1 MKKNSI
7 IFTLLCFTQLFFAQ
21 NVFLTKVEKTNDN
34 QDKFFYHLEN
44 NVESAEYLGEVEV
57 QGYST
62 DDVAIFNQIYKKA
75 KEIGANSFSLK
86 NNESIDGTF
95 QKLDPSNYKINL
107 YFLPKDKFP
116 VQDNSLFLFA
126 SSSKT
131 QKISINDKNYSLL
144 PRMYIRIKLSLG
156 EIYTISTKGILGST
170 IKVKEEKS
178 QSNQYFQLSSLKMGG
193 NNQNDGTLHLKSGD
207 IMGLERSYAEFL
219 KLIYQ
224 QSK

>member
-1 MKKNSI
+1 MKKNII
-7 IFTLLCFTQLFFAQ
+7 IFVMMCFVQSVFAQ

-34 QDKFFYHLEN
+34 QDKFFYLLEN
-44 NVESAEYLGEVEV
+44 KVEGAEYLGEVEV
-57 QGYST
+57 QGYSK
-62 DDVAIFNQIYKKA
+62 DDVVIFNQIYKKA
-75 KEIGANSFSLK
+75 KEIGANSFAFKTS
-86 NNESIDGTF
+86 ESIDGSL

-107 YFLPKDKFP
+107 YYLPKDKFP

-126 SSSKT
+126 SSAKT
-131 QKISINDKNYSLL
+131 QKISINDKNYALL
-144 PRMYIRIKLSLG
+144 PRTYICLKLSSA

-178 QSNQYFQLSSLKMGG
+178 QSNQYFQITSLKMGG